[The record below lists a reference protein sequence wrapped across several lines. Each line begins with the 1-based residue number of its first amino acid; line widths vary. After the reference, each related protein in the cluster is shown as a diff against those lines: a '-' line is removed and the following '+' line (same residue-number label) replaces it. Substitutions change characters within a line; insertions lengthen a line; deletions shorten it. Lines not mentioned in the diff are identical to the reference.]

1 VNCPPDNEFTPKKSS
16 SKTVE
21 KLEHSKKKQT
31 IRKPESQKKRPKIKR
46 FKQPKGQKKPK
57 KTNKNTLLFF
67 LLFCSVYTY
76 FLTPKKGC
84 RLLAPKPVRGG

>member
-46 FKQPKGQKKPK
+46 FKQPKGQKQPK
-57 KTNKNTLLFF
+57 KKTKT
-67 LLFCSVYTY
+67 LFC
-76 FLTPKKGC
+76 FF
-84 RLLAPKPVRGG
+84 